1 MIISA
6 PIFEAYLKC
15 PSKCWFLFL
24 GKEGDA
30 IIYSDVVRNQN
41 NAYRAAGLNRLMV
54 KIQPRALRLC
64 GECNLIC
71 APLNNLF

>member
-24 GKEGDA
+24 DEEGDA
-30 IIYSDVVRNQN
+30 NIYSDFIRNQN
-41 NAYRAAGLNRLMV
+41 SAHQPDEHQVCWSLIAPRSLAARSFIKNG
-54 KIQPRALRLC
+54 
-64 GECNLIC
+64 
-71 APLNNLF
+71 F